1 MRVALKPLLWGGPLA
16 STLLIAA
23 CGQSAPT
30 AAPAAAPT
38 AAPAAPVAADTARR
52 APIQQSLAYSGD
64 IRAREQVSVLPKST
78 GRVDR
83 LLVDVGSH
91 VQAGDTLAVL
101 EQDSAQINVLQ
112 ARAALGG
119 SNAADLEAAQAQVDT
134 LTAQVQA
141 GQAAVSSADAA
152 LNNLQGSSVADLQ
165 QAQSAYDTALAQL
178 SAAQAALDQAN
189 NPTQAQIAQAEAA
202 LAQAQAAR
210 SQAQAQQTA
219 LEKNATAPCASS
231 LLAPRNGDACASAKA
246 AADTAVTSAE
256 AGGEAAQ

>member
-1 MRVALKPLLWGGPLA
+1 MRVALKPLLAGTTLA

-83 LLVDVGSH
+83 LLVDIGSR

-101 EQDSAQINVLQ
+101 EQDSAQISVLQ
-112 ARAALGG
+112 ARASLAAAEAKLATMQGG
-119 SNAADLEAAQAQVDT
+119 ARAEDITSAA
-134 LTAQVQA
+134 
-141 GQAAVSSADAA
+141 
-152 LNNLQGSSVADLQ
+152 
-165 QAQSAYDTALAQL
+165 AQL
-178 SAAQAALDQAN
+178 SQQQAKLDNMVNGGRAEDIQLAQAAL
-189 NPTQAQIAQAEAA
+189 E
-202 LAQAQAAR
+202 
-210 SQAQAQQTA
+210 AQQA
-219 LEKNATAPCASS
+219 RLDLMLQGGRPEAVQQA
-231 LLAPRNGDACASAKA
+231 RA
-246 AADTAVTSAE
+246 A
-256 AGGEAAQ
+256 G